1 MAELREM
8 AQALWLTDKIQWDI
22 ALYIL
27 FLLNVIMLFTLPD
40 GATTQ
45 TLLSIVVLISIV
57 IDKVYA
63 FGYVIDTGPY
73 TPEVC
78 HSKIFIGTYIIRAII
93 FAAPLAIAGLTDE
106 PKVRTVGILAG
117 IGGAVYIFV
126 RWYLEQRDVEA
137 PDIVCLNTGVMWQS
151 AGAAL
156 LLARIALGRRLR
168 LGTVHRHVPLA
179 IPGELPAHEVEIE
192 LA

>member
-8 AQALWLTDKIQWDI
+8 ADALWLTDKLHWDL
-22 ALYIL
+22 ALYWL
-27 FLLNVIMLFTLPD
+27 FLLNLVMLLMLPD

-45 TLLSIVVLISIV
+45 TFFSIIVLVSLV

-73 TPEVC
+73 TPQVC
-78 HSKIFIGTYIIRAII
+78 HAEIFIGTYLIRAII

-106 PKVRTVGILAG
+106 PRVRTVGVVAG
-117 IGGAVYIFV
+117 ISGAVYIFV

-137 PDIVCLNTGVMWQS
+137 PDVVCLNTDVMWQS

-168 LGTVHRHVPLA
+168 LDAVHRH
-179 IPGELPAHEVEIE
+179 IPVAVLGELAAHEVEV
-192 LA
+192 

>member
-8 AQALWLTDKIQWDI
+8 AEALWLTDKIQWDI
-22 ALYIL
+22 ALYVL
-27 FLLNVIMLFTLPD
+27 FLLNVVMLFTLPD
-40 GATTQ
+40 GATLQ
-45 TLLSIVVLISIV
+45 TFLSIVVLISIV

-73 TPEVC
+73 TPQVC
-78 HSKIFIGTYIIRAII
+78 HSKIFIGTYIIRAIM

-117 IGGAVYIFV
+117 IGGAVYMFI

-137 PDIVCLNTGVMWQS
+137 PDIVCLSTDVMWQS

-156 LLARIALGRRLR
+156 LLARVALGRRLR
-168 LGTVHRHVPLA
+168 LGTIHRHVPLA
-179 IPGELPAHEVEIE
+179 IGGEFAAHEVEI
-192 LA
+192 